1 VAVTLLTSRLLRDVP
16 GIAHGFTTREGGT
29 SVGPYASLNLGGKDD
44 VRSAIEGNRALVL
57 EAMGLPRSAFV
68 ALRQV
73 HGNAVVQVTRLASRS
88 IEADGL
94 WTRDRA
100 VVLCILTA
108 DCVPILF
115 ADVKG
120 RAVGAVHAGW
130 KGTASRIAGEMVS
143 RLKDMGIAPT
153 DLRVAIGPSIGPEDF
168 EIGPDVVLALSQ
180 AFPSPG
186 AAIRPGAGDRS
197 FADLWTLNRRALIEA
212 GVPDANI
219 DTLGLSTITDSRFY
233 SHRRDKG
240 ITGRQG
246 AVIGF
251 APAR

>member
-1 VAVTLLTSRLLRDVP
+1 LLRDVP
-16 GIAHGFTTREGGT
+16 GITHGFTTRGGGI

-44 VRSAIEGNRALVL
+44 TRSAIEDNRRLAL
-57 EAMGLPRSAFV
+57 EALGLPRSMLI

-73 HGNAVVQVTRLASRS
+73 HGNDVVQVTRHAGRT

-108 DCVPILF
+108 DCVPIVF
-115 ADVKG
+115 ADVQG
-120 RAVGAVHAGW
+120 RVIGAVHAGW
-130 KGTASRIAGEMVS
+130 KGTASRIAATMVT
-143 RLKDMGIAPT
+143 RFKDQDVPPR
-153 DLRVAIGPSIGPEDF
+153 DLRVAIGPSIGPDDF

-180 AFPSPG
+180 GYPSPG
-186 AAIRPGAGDRS
+186 GAIRPGAGDRS
-197 FADLWTLNRRALIEA
+197 FASLWALNRRALIEA

-219 DTLGLSTITDSRFY
+219 DTLGLSTASDARFF

-240 ITGRQG
+240 VTGRQ
-246 AVIGF
+246 AALIGF
-251 APAR
+251 TR

>member
-1 VAVTLLTSRLLRDVP
+1 MTVTFLTSRLLRDVP
-16 GIAHGFTTREGGT
+16 GIAHGFTTRDGGT
-29 SVGPYASLNLGGKDD
+29 STGPYASLNLGGKDD
-44 VRSAIEGNRALVL
+44 TRAAIEDNRKRVLDAL
-57 EAMGLPRSAFV
+57 ELPRATFV

-73 HGNAVVQVTRLASRS
+73 HGNDIVQVTRQASRS
-88 IEADGL
+88 IQADGL
-94 WTRDRA
+94 WTRDRS

-115 ADVKG
+115 ADTKG
-120 RAVGAVHAGW
+120 RAIGAAHAGW

-143 RLKDMGIAPT
+143 RLKGMDIAAS
-153 DLRVAIGPSIGPEDF
+153 DLRVVIGPSIGPDDF
-168 EIGPDVVLALSQ
+168 EIGPDVVLALTQ

-197 FADLWTLNRRALIEA
+197 FADLWALNRRALVEA

-219 DTLGLSTITDSRFY
+219 ETLGVSTVADARFY

-251 APAR
+251 KPIS